1 MARKAVEDLG
11 PIDLLVNNAGTN
23 TPEPFVETKKETL
36 YRYLLLKLLSFI
48 IMKTRPCNIQRFFS
62 ALKIEKI
69 HLKNCDIFLI
79 FAKNID
85 CGYTLEPP
93 RRGGSNVYP

>member
-23 TPEPFVETKKETL
+23 TPEPFVEAKKETL

-48 IMKTRPCNIQRFFS
+48 IMKTCPCNIQRFFS
-62 ALKIEKI
+62 ALKIENFVGKI
-69 HLKNCDIFLI
+69 VIFFLFLLK
-79 FAKNID
+79 
-85 CGYTLEPP
+85 T
-93 RRGGSNVYP
+93 